1 MEVLIKLRKV
11 GGSVMARIP
20 KEVLEQ
26 ESLHPGETVKLEVKK
41 VKKSAF
47 GIAKGMKSFTHEER
61 QNMWEDKYR

>member
-26 ESLHPGETVKLEVKK
+26 ESLQPGETVKLEIKK
-41 VKKSAF
+41 AKISGF
-47 GIAKGMKSFTHEER
+47 GIFKGMKPFTHKER
-61 QNMWEDKYR
+61 QEIWEDKYR

>member
-41 VKKSAF
+41 MKKSAF
-47 GIAKGMKSFTHEER
+47 GSLKGMRSFTADDEFKGQLEE
-61 QNMWEDKYR
+61 

>member
-1 MEVLIKLRKV
+1 MEVLTKLRKV

-41 VKKSAF
+41 AKISGF
-47 GIAKGMKSFTHEER
+47 GIFKGMKSFTHKER
-61 QNMWEDKYR
+61 QEMWGDKHR

>member
-1 MEVLIKLRKV
+1 MEVLTKLRRV

-26 ESLHPGETVKLEVKK
+26 ESLQPGETIRLEVKK

-47 GIAKGMKSFTHEER
+47 GSLKGMRSFTA
-61 QNMWEDKYR
+61 EDKFKGQLEE

>member
-1 MEVLIKLRKV
+1 MEVLTKLRKV

-41 VKKSAF
+41 MKKSAF
-47 GIAKGMKSFTHEER
+47 GSLKGMRSITADDEFKGQLEE
-61 QNMWEDKYR
+61 

>member
-26 ESLHPGETVKLEVKK
+26 ESLQPGETVKLEVKK

-47 GIAKGMKSFTHEER
+47 GSLKGIGSFTKEDELKGQLEE
-61 QNMWEDKYR
+61 